1 MERRV
6 LLAIS
11 LSFLV
16 LIAFQ
21 NLLPAPPPRPPA
33 NVSSLGGEDPR
44 PAPPGAGVVP
54 APAGNVSPAVAAAVP
69 VSTLVG
75 ESSEREIVVETQ
87 TVRAS
92 FSNRGA
98 RLRSWV
104 LRTYFDAKG
113 EPLNLVPGADAF
125 GPDAPTPFSLR
136 ADTPELSA
144 RLNQSLYR
152 TSAAGKVDAT
162 GQAETRISFELEGAD
177 GLRVSKTFTFT
188 PTGFVV
194 AFASDVRMG
203 DQVLNPAVEWGPGL
217 GNDIARAAPAS
228 FFSPNYSTPAQAVVH
243 RDGDVVRL
251 SQAPGADEGPFEYAG
266 IDDHY
271 FAALVLNG
279 IGQAK
284 PAGATAATSRPA
296 MRLEHAPVVVPNP
309 VLPGEQARYETF
321 SVRFAAPPPVVHVF
335 FGPKAFDEL
344 RAVDVSLVRVINFG
358 IFRVLA
364 VPLLGA
370 LKWIHQYIG
379 NWGWAIVLLTVL
391 INLAMFPLRHKSVVS
406 MRKMQD
412 LQPQMKAIQ
421 DRYAKYKITDPERQ
435 KMNEEV
441 MNLYKSKGVNPASG
455 CLPMLLMF
463 PFLFAFFG
471 MLSQAIEIRGAEFL
485 GWVPDLSRP
494 DPLYIWPILMGVTMF
509 WQQKMTPT
517 AMDPMQQRVM
527 MLMPAMFTFMMLVS
541 PAGLVIYWFIGNLWA
556 IGQQYLTNY
565 LIGPPKVLKKA

>member
-16 LIAFQ
+16 LIVFQ
-21 NLLPAPPPRPPA
+21 NLLPTTPPPRPPA
-33 NVSSLGGEDPR
+33 NFSADLPDPR
-44 PAPPGAGVVP
+44 PGPGGP
-54 APAGNVSPAVAAAVP
+54 ATLPPAGNATPAVTTPPTAP
-69 VSTLVG
+69 VVG
-75 ESSEREIVVETQ
+75 EGSEREIVVETQ
-87 TVRAS
+87 TIRAT

-98 RLRSWV
+98 RLRHWV
-104 LRTYFDAKG
+104 LRTYFDDQGA
-113 EPLNLVPGADAF
+113 PLDLIPRPDAF

-136 ADTPELSA
+136 VDNAELTA

-152 TSAAGKVDAT
+152 SGAPDAVDAT
-162 GQAETRISFELEGAD
+162 GQAETRISFDLETSD
-177 GLRVSKTFTFT
+177 GLRATKTFTFT

-194 AFASDVRMG
+194 TFAASVQMG
-203 DQVLNPAVEWGPGL
+203 GQALNPAIEWGPGL
-217 GNDIARAAPAS
+217 GDDIARAKPAS

-243 RDGDVVRL
+243 RDGDIVRL
-251 SQAPGADEGPFEYAG
+251 SQTAPGAEEGPLEYAG

-279 IGQAK
+279 VGPAR
-284 PAGATAATSRPA
+284 PAGASAATAPPA
-296 MRLEHAPVVVPNP
+296 VRFEHAPVAVPNP
-309 VLPGEQARYETF
+309 TLPGELARYEA
-321 SVRFAAPPPVVHVF
+321 FALSFPSPPPAVHVF

-344 RAVDVSLVRVINFG
+344 RAVDVTLVRVINFG
-358 IFRVLA
+358 VFRVLA

-379 NWGWAIVLLTVL
+379 NWGWAIVTLTIL

-406 MRKMQD
+406 MRKMQE

-421 DRYAKYKITDPERQ
+421 DRYAKYKVTDPERQ

-441 MNLYKSKGVNPASG
+441 MSLYKTKGVNPASG
-455 CLPMLLMF
+455 CIPMLLMM
-463 PFLFAFFG
+463 PFLFAFFA
-471 MLSQAIEIRGAEFL
+471 MLSAAIEIRGAEFL
-485 GWVPDLSRP
+485 GWIPDLSRP
-494 DPLYIWPILMGVTMF
+494 DPLYIWPILMGITMF
-509 WQQKMTPT
+509 WQQKMTPS

-541 PAGLVIYWFIGNLWA
+541 PAGLVIYWFIGNLWT

-565 LIGPPKVLKKA
+565 LIGPAKVPKKA